1 MERSA
6 RGQLERT
13 PRSAGRAPA
22 AVGARRADVF
32 HLVGTG
38 SVACGQRRPVIDNSK
53 DVGGTGTTMTSDGVA
68 TAADELKQKLAQ
80 QIDAARNRL
89 EALKKDVV
97 SLHEDDME
105 MLRKKRDEVRARI
118 ESRMDRWHQAHDDI
132 ARWKAEKIAHPRR
145 DHVVAAAARAGQA
158 RQPRRARRR
167 LRAAHGEPGGDGL
180 RGGRAGDPGGD
191 RGALRG

>member
-1 MERSA
+1 
-6 RGQLERT
+6 
-13 PRSAGRAPA
+13 
-22 AVGARRADVF
+22 
-32 HLVGTG
+32 
-38 SVACGQRRPVIDNSK
+38 
-53 DVGGTGTTMTSDGVA
+53 MTSDGVA

-132 ARWKAEKIAHPRR
+132 ARWKAEKISHTHDAITSWLQRR
-145 DHVVAAAARAGQA
+145 ELDKLANRAERAEDYALRMVSLAAMDFEEAEQAILEAIAARYEAEMA
-158 RQPRRARRR
+158 SSS
-167 LRAAHGEPGGDGL
+167 GG
-180 RGGRAGDPGGD
+180 A
-191 RGALRG
+191 